1 MNKEQL
7 KRIFSF
13 IEEKEGQIHKD
24 KGTFKWKLAFNEP
37 LTKEDLNVKGD
48 LDISNIEITSL
59 PEGLKIQGDL
69 FLYYSMVELP
79 KGLKIG
85 GNLHTSNT
93 IYDLPKGLKLGGDLY
108 LSGRGHDFFD
118 IEERIIKIIHPG
130 FIKGQVIYDE
140 YDGNEY
146 DEDDY

>member
-1 MNKEQL
+1 MEKEVL
-7 KRIFSF
+7 KRTFDF
-13 IEEKEGQIHKD
+13 LEEKENHNLP
-24 KGTFKWKLAFNEP
+24 FLWKLVNNEP
-37 LTKEDLNVKGD
+37 LTEDELNVKGNLD
-48 LDISNIEITSL
+48 LSRSEISFL
-59 PEGLKIQGDL
+59 LEGLKIEGDL

-79 KGLKIG
+79 KGLEIG

-146 DEDDY
+146 DEY

>member
-1 MNKEQL
+1 MEKEVL
-7 KRIFSF
+7 KRTFDF
-13 IEEKEGQIHKD
+13 LEEKENHNLP
-24 KGTFKWKLAFNEP
+24 FLWKLVNNEP
-37 LTKEDLNVKGD
+37 LTEDELNVKGNLD
-48 LDISNIEITSL
+48 LSRSEISFL
-59 PEGLKIQGDL
+59 PEGLKIEGDL

-79 KGLKIG
+79 KGLEIG

-146 DEDDY
+146 DEY